1 MAVVPFDRSVL
12 KVNQAILMS
21 VIVVGYAVGLAYHP
35 VAWVLPVLAVMML
48 AAVASP
54 AYNVPRLLYLR
65 WLKPAGIV
73 KPRVVQE
80 DPAPHRFA
88 QLVGGV
94 FLAAASVFVVTGLL
108 LVAWVV
114 TGLLL
119 VAWVLAWIVAALA
132 FLNFAFNI
140 CVGCIMYAQL
150 VRLGL
155 LPLSR
160 EPAR

>member
-12 KVNQAILMS
+12 KVNQAILMV
-21 VIVVGYAVGLAYHP
+21 VIVLGYAAGLAYRE
-35 VAWVLPVLAVMML
+35 AAFVLPALAVMML

-54 AYNVPRLLYLR
+54 SFNLPRILYVHLLR
-65 WLKPAGIV
+65 PSGIV
-73 KPRVVQE
+73 KPRVVRE

-88 QLVGGV
+88 LLLGGV

-108 LVAWVV
+108 LVAWV
-114 TGLLL
+114 
-119 VAWVLAWIVAALA
+119 LAWIVVALA
-132 FLNFAFNI
+132 FLNFTFNI
-140 CVGCIMYAQL
+140 CVGCIVYAQL
-150 VRLGL
+150 VRVGV

>member
-1 MAVVPFDRSVL
+1 MPAFSAFSATTGPSALSGTTMAIAL
-12 KVNQAILMS
+12 T
-21 VIVVGYAVGLAYHP
+21 P
-35 VAWVLPVLAVMML
+35 VRAAML

-54 AYNVPRLLYLR
+54 AFNVPRLLYLR

-94 FLAAASVFVVTGLL
+94 FLAAASVFVI
-108 LVAWVV
+108 

-150 VRLGL
+150 VRIGF

-160 EPAR
+160 QPAR

>member
-1 MAVVPFDRSVL
+1 MAIVPFDRSVL
-12 KVNQAILMS
+12 KVNQAVLMS
-21 VIVVGYAVGLAYHP
+21 VIVVGYVVALVYQP
-35 VAWVLPVLAVMML
+35 IAWVLPVLALMML

-54 AYNVPRLLYLR
+54 SFNVPRLLYLG

-88 QLVGGV
+88 QLLGGV
-94 FLAAASVFVVTGLL
+94 FLVAASIFVATNIL
-108 LVAWVV
+108 LVAW
-114 TGLLL
+114 
-119 VAWVLAWIVAALA
+119 ALAWIVAALA

-150 VRLGL
+150 VRFGL

>member
-1 MAVVPFDRSVL
+1 M
-12 KVNQAILMS
+12 
-21 VIVVGYAVGLAYHP
+21 VGFVYQP
-35 VAWVLPVLAVMML
+35 IAWVLPVLALMML

-54 AYNVPRLLYLR
+54 AFNVPRLLYLR

-94 FLAAASVFVVTGLL
+94 FLVAASIFVVTDIL
-108 LVAWVV
+108 LVAW
-114 TGLLL
+114 
-119 VAWVLAWIVAALA
+119 ALAWIVAALA

-150 VRLGL
+150 VRFGL

-160 EPAR
+160 APAR